1 MQSEY
6 NAEKEEFKR
15 QTETMGIA
23 RKVKRGDCW
32 FGVYT
37 GRNYYNSLNQPVVEV
52 FRDTDTDIE
61 HNFEF
66 GRHVMFFYI
75 GSDDDIRYFKFSAIV
90 SYASQNRMVIVVP
103 DMGCV
108 GELRSH
114 DNVGVQLSFD
124 ETTYHLMMSALD
136 RVIEAKDN
144 RLAQLRDLF
153 YKPNAKP
160 RKLCYAPI
168 RFPWL
173 NATQEKAVN
182 EVLWAKDVAVVHG
195 PPGTGKTTTLVEA
208 IFETLRRESQV
219 MVCAQSNMAVD
230 WISERLVDRGI
241 EVLRIGNPTKVN
253 EKMLSFTYEK
263 KFEDHPDYPQLW
275 AARKALREMRGRRK
289 RGDSA
294 FYNKLEQL
302 KERATALEFKINS
315 ELFAGARVVA
325 CTLAGSAARVLDGM
339 KFTTLFIDEAAQ
351 ALEAACWIPAAKVDK
366 IVLAGDHCQLPPT
379 VKSLEALRGGL
390 GKTLMERIVE
400 NVPQAVT
407 LLKVQYRMND
417 AIMHFSSEWFY
428 HGEVKSAPEVRNRGI
443 LDLDVPITWLDTAE
457 ADGHEQFVGESFGRI
472 NKAEAQLTLLT
483 LQKYFCK
490 IGCERVADERLDVG
504 IISPYRAQVQ
514 YLRQLLRGS
523 DFFKPF
529 RKDIVVNTV
538 DGFQGQERDIVLIS
552 LVRSNDS
559 GQIGFLRDLR
569 RMNVAITRA
578 RMKLIILGD
587 VATMTKHP
595 FYKKL
600 YDYTVALNTATLD

>member
-1 MQSEY
+1 MLLQFDFFLATGSMTKTTNAIQELRRQKQLLQSEY

-32 FGVYT
+32 FGVHT

-75 GSDDDIRYFKFSAIV
+75 GSDDEIRYFKFSAIV
-90 SYASQNRMVIVVP
+90 SYAEQNRMVIVVP

-136 RVIEAKDN
+136 RVIEAKEN

-263 KFEDHPDYPQLW
+263 KFEDYPDYPQLW

-294 FYNKLEQL
+294 F
-302 KERATALEFKINS
+302 
-315 ELFAGARVVA
+315 
-325 CTLAGSAARVLDGM
+325 
-339 KFTTLFIDEAAQ
+339 
-351 ALEAACWIPAAKVDK
+351 
-366 IVLAGDHCQLPPT
+366 
-379 VKSLEALRGGL
+379 
-390 GKTLMERIVE
+390 
-400 NVPQAVT
+400 
-407 LLKVQYRMND
+407 
-417 AIMHFSSEWFY
+417 
-428 HGEVKSAPEVRNRGI
+428 
-443 LDLDVPITWLDTAE
+443 
-457 ADGHEQFVGESFGRI
+457 
-472 NKAEAQLTLLT
+472 
-483 LQKYFCK
+483 
-490 IGCERVADERLDVG
+490 
-504 IISPYRAQVQ
+504 
-514 YLRQLLRGS
+514 
-523 DFFKPF
+523 
-529 RKDIVVNTV
+529 
-538 DGFQGQERDIVLIS
+538 
-552 LVRSNDS
+552 
-559 GQIGFLRDLR
+559 
-569 RMNVAITRA
+569 
-578 RMKLIILGD
+578 
-587 VATMTKHP
+587 
-595 FYKKL
+595 
-600 YDYTVALNTATLD
+600 

>member
-32 FGVYT
+32 FGVHT

-75 GSDDDIRYFKFSAIV
+75 GSDDEIRYFKFSAIV
-90 SYASQNRMVIVVP
+90 SYAEQNRMVIVVP

-144 RLAQLRDLF
+144 RLSQLRDLF

-241 EVLRIGNPTKVN
+241 EVLRIGIGD
-253 EKMLSFTYEK
+253 S
-263 KFEDHPDYPQLW
+263 
-275 AARKALREMRGRRK
+275 RESVAMRRK
-289 RGDSA
+289 RPEGRVSRMGMIRESSGTSGASA
-294 FYNKLEQL
+294 V
-302 KERATALEFKINS
+302 
-315 ELFAGARVVA
+315 AG
-325 CTLAGSAARVLDGM
+325 
-339 KFTTLFIDEAAQ
+339 
-351 ALEAACWIPAAKVDK
+351 
-366 IVLAGDHCQLPPT
+366 
-379 VKSLEALRGGL
+379 
-390 GKTLMERIVE
+390 
-400 NVPQAVT
+400 
-407 LLKVQYRMND
+407 
-417 AIMHFSSEWFY
+417 
-428 HGEVKSAPEVRNRGI
+428 
-443 LDLDVPITWLDTAE
+443 
-457 ADGHEQFVGESFGRI
+457 
-472 NKAEAQLTLLT
+472 
-483 LQKYFCK
+483 
-490 IGCERVADERLDVG
+490 
-504 IISPYRAQVQ
+504 
-514 YLRQLLRGS
+514 
-523 DFFKPF
+523 
-529 RKDIVVNTV
+529 
-538 DGFQGQERDIVLIS
+538 
-552 LVRSNDS
+552 
-559 GQIGFLRDLR
+559 
-569 RMNVAITRA
+569 
-578 RMKLIILGD
+578 
-587 VATMTKHP
+587 
-595 FYKKL
+595 
-600 YDYTVALNTATLD
+600 